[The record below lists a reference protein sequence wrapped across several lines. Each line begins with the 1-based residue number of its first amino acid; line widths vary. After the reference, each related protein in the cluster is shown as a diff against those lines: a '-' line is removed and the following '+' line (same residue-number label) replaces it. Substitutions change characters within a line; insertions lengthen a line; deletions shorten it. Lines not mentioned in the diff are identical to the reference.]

1 MLIIQEKKKKK
12 KFSGGRLKRHKDAKG
27 LIGIA
32 LILPCVEVLPNM
44 TALLRIEVA
53 VLNHLVV
60 PMWLLVND
68 DQSQYA

>member
-1 MLIIQEKKKKK
+1 MR
-12 KFSGGRLKRHKDAKG
+12 SGVHQNTLLVWKG